1 MISLRNISNHFLRDV
16 NLDIR
21 DGELLALV
29 GPSGAGKTTL
39 LNVAAGL
46 TGYTGSV
53 LFHGR
58 PVDRLPPRRRDIGY
72 VFQDLLLF
80 PHLSIERNL
89 TLAMRRLAIGR
100 SEKKDRARRI
110 LEAFRIAELRQ
121 RFPHELSGGEQQRVA
136 LARAV
141 VARPKLLLLDEPFA
155 NLDFRT
161 ARYLRQELKKQQR
174 RLGLTSLFVTHNL
187 AEARE
192 LGDRIAVMKQGRVEQ
207 KGTIEEIWFQQE
219 LDETGFLE
227 KPNILQCSYAVNLG
241 NGLVE
246 VGWAGTKLLVPDD
259 GGSVERVAILPDEI
273 YISAEKAMGPP
284 INRFTGRVHAVNRAD
299 GIVQVEVGVGED
311 RLRVEMSPEHFL
323 ALNVAEGQQVHG
335 ILKLRAL
342 KGLGA

>member
-1 MISLRNISNHFLRDV
+1 MISLRGISNRVLHAVD
-16 NLDIR
+16 LDIR

-46 TGYTGSV
+46 VPYTGSV
-53 LFHGR
+53 LFHNR

-80 PHLSIERNL
+80 PHLNVEQNL
-89 TLAMRRLAIGR
+89 LLAMRRLGLNR
-100 SEKKDRARRI
+100 TEKKERARRI
-110 LEAFRIAELRQ
+110 LESFRIDALRG

-174 RLGLTSLFVTHNL
+174 RLGLTTLFVTHNL

-192 LGDRIAVMKQGRVEQ
+192 LGDRIAVMQQGRVKQE
-207 KGTIEEIWFQQE
+207 GTIEEIWFQQE
-219 LDETGFLE
+219 LGEIGFLE
-227 KPNILQCSYAVNLG
+227 KPNILTCSYAINLG

-259 GGSVERVAILPDEI
+259 GVSMERVAILPDEI
-273 YISAEKAMGPP
+273 YISTEKSMGPP
-284 INRFTGRVHAVNRAD
+284 INRFTGLVSDIIKSD
-299 GIVQVEVGVGED
+299 GIVQVAVSVGD
-311 RLRVEMSPEHFL
+311 DILRVEMSPEHFL
-323 ALNVAEGQQVHG
+323 ALNVTEGQQVHG

-342 KGLGA
+342 KGL

>member
-1 MISLRNISNHFLRDV
+1 MISLRNISNHFLRGVD
-16 NLDIR
+16 LDIR

-46 TGYTGSV
+46 TAYSGSV
-53 LFHGR
+53 LFNGR
-58 PVDRLPPRRRDIGY
+58 PVDRLPPRKREIGY

-80 PHLSIERNL
+80 PHLSVEQNL
-89 TLAMRRLAIGR
+89 LLAMRRLSLNR
-100 SEKKDRARRI
+100 PEKKERTARI
-110 LEAFRIAELRQ
+110 LEAFRIEHLIGRL
-121 RFPHELSGGEQQRVA
+121 PNELSGGEQQRVA

-174 RLGLTSLFVTHNL
+174 RLGLTTLFVTHNL

-192 LGDRIAVMKQGRVEQ
+192 LGDRIAVMQQGRLEQ
-207 KGTIEEIWFQQE
+207 EGTIEEIWFQQE
-219 LDETGFLE
+219 LGEIGFLE
-227 KPNILQCSYAVNLG
+227 KPNILRCTYAVNLG

-259 GGSVERVAILPDEI
+259 GCGMERVAILPDEI
-273 YISAEKAMGPP
+273 YISTEKAMGPP
-284 INRFTGRVHAVNRAD
+284 INRFTGRVGTVTRAD
-299 GIVQVEVGVGED
+299 GIVQVTVAVENET
-311 RLRVEMSPEHFL
+311 LRVEMSPEHFL
-323 ALNVAEGQQVHG
+323 ALNVSQGQQVHG

-342 KGLGA
+342 KGL